1 MVKWGENMSEI
12 YPLYSAQ
19 WEGESY
25 DNDEVYQLLIIIKWK
40 SNSKFS
46 LEEGHK
52 AYYVKL
58 NGLKNNPKLNEDQ
71 LKEIYENH
79 PEYTRLRIQMEV
91 KVYVEN

>member
-1 MVKWGENMSEI
+1 MSEI
-12 YPLYSAQ
+12 YPLYSAT

-25 DNDEVYQLLIIIKWK
+25 DKDEVYQLLIIIKWK
-40 SNSKFS
+40 SNSKYS

-58 NGLKNNPKLNEDQ
+58 NGSTNNLGLNEDQ

-79 PEYTRLRIQMEV
+79 PEYTRLKIQMEV